1 MASAFF
7 LAVLFAAFLV
17 GLGLRLRGKHWFR
30 AWVAASLVIPVSI
43 SVVEFFQP
51 SGWYGVALFFGTLY
65 GVASGSVGV
74 LIGWLATRKRHQN
87 AAS

>member
-30 AWVAASLVIPVSI
+30 AWLAASAVIPVSI
-43 SVVEFFQP
+43 SAVELLQT
-51 SGWYGVALFFGTLY
+51 SGWFGVALFFGTLY
-65 GVASGSVGV
+65 GIASGGVGV
-74 LIGWLATRKRHQN
+74 PIGWLATRKRHEN

>member
-17 GLGLRLRGKHWFR
+17 GLGLRVRGKHWFR
-30 AWVAASLVIPVSI
+30 SWFFASLVIPISI
-43 SVVEFFQP
+43 SVAELLQP

-65 GVASGSVGV
+65 GVASGGIGV
-74 LIGWLATRKRHQN
+74 LIGWLATRKRHEN